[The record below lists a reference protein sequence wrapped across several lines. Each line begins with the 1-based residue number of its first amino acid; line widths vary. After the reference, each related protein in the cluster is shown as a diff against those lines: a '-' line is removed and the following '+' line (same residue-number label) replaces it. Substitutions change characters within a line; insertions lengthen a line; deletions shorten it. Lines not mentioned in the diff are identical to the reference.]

1 MSLGKK
7 YISSQTASM
16 LGFDL
21 RSLFSSVVVIV
32 IMMSLAS
39 CFREK
44 PIKAPVYNN
53 TDSYLAAMG
62 ENYTTQL
69 YFNIQAGQFVDSNS
83 RYIYHMAFDCSTSG
97 FNVWLN
103 GANLMKVCHTGKFD
117 MSQTSWSD
125 TIGHSWQ
132 LELGSGRPANN
143 AIGVWYNTGSG
154 IHSNHEVLLMDLGID
169 SNGNSLGFKK
179 VQMQDMTTSNFT
191 DDTYNVTFSNVDGS
205 DVHSMT
211 VTKVF
216 NKNKVFLSFSNGG
229 TVHDLEPDNTF
240 WDLLF
245 TDYTIYFSSFH
256 LPYKVTGVLTNPN
269 KTYAYFV
276 DSTSNFY
283 SITKS
288 TVQQSNLTAYPLDN
302 IGYTWKRFNGIS
314 YTVDTSYNYIIKSDS
329 RYYRLRFLSFS
340 DPNGVASKGYPKFQC
355 DELK

>member
-1 MSLGKK
+1 MSINRK
-7 YISSQTASM
+7 YNLPETTKASG
-16 LGFDL
+16 LWIWYLIITFIAV
-21 RSLFSSVVVIV
+21 S
-32 IMMSLAS
+32 MSS

-53 TDSYLAAMG
+53 TDTYLAAMG

-83 RYIYHMAFDCSTSG
+83 RYIYDMAFDCNASG

-103 GANLMKVCHTGKFD
+103 GANLMKVCHTGKYD

-125 TIGHSWQ
+125 TMGHSWQ
-132 LELGSGRPANN
+132 LELGSGIPANN
-143 AIGVWYNTGSG
+143 AIGVWNNGAL
-154 IHSNHEVLLMDLGID
+154 SNREVLLLDLGID

-179 VQMQDMTTSNFT
+179 VQMQDMSTTNFT

-205 DVHSMT
+205 DMHSAA

-229 TVHDLEPDNTF
+229 VVHDLEPDNTF

-276 DSTSNFY
+276 DSTSSFY
-283 SITKS
+283 SITKN
-288 TVQQSNLTAYPLDN
+288 TVQQGSLTAYPLDN
-302 IGYTWKRFNGIS
+302 IGYTWKRFNGIG

-340 DPNGVASKGYPKFQC
+340 DPSGTASKGYPKFQC